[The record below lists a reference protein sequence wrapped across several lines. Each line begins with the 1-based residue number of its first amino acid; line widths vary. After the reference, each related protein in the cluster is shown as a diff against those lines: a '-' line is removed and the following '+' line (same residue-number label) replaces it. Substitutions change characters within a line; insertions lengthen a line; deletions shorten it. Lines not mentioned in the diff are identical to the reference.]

1 MDLAFSIARTRCA
14 HDSLVLSLR
23 KRKRL
28 GRKPRSSSCALDPS
42 SRSLIS
48 QWHDVPHVL
57 LNGRVGRGQSV
68 GAPRAHFCCAI
79 SIASTHPRA
88 LGHARSRLL
97 SSPSPLLKF
106 CPTACAA
113 AAVAAQAAAVAMYT
127 AAAVVA
133 DCTRTSKYAQ
143 HEQVRTFRVC

>member
-1 MDLAFSIARTRCA
+1 MDLAFLIARTRCA

-28 GRKPRSSSCALDPS
+28 GRKPSSSSCALDPS
-42 SRSLIS
+42 SRSLNFTVARCPTRFVERS
-48 QWHDVPHVL
+48 SRQ
-57 LNGRVGRGQSV
+57 R
-68 GAPRAHFCCAI
+68 AI
-79 SIASTHPRA
+79 SWSHPSA
-88 LGHARSRLL
+88 LLL
-97 SSPSPLLKF
+97 CDFDCQHSSPSPLLKF

-133 DCTRTSKYAQ
+133 DCTRTSIYAQ